1 MPLDSSGILAMID
14 DVLAGAESHTDPVSV
29 LRRRFLTDLGHWG
42 GVKVDLLRKRLRLGK
57 AAVSGAGTQSGD
69 ACEGGP

>member
-1 MPLDSSGILAMID
+1 MLFNSGQASLIFFN
-14 DVLAGAESHTDPVSV
+14 SRKQSV
-29 LRRRFLTDLGHWG
+29 RKLRTVKGGTKGGHWG
-42 GVKVDLLRKRLRLGK
+42 GVKVDLLRERLRLGK